1 MTVKRRGLGRNLDA
15 LLGATRS
22 AAVHH
27 AVSTAPNTT
36 GAPEPSQIPSPSGAR
51 LHYLPID
58 MIAPGQYQ
66 PRSVF
71 DEDQLKELAQ
81 SIASQGVISPITV
94 RQKAG
99 STDYEIIAGE
109 RRWRAAQLANL
120 KHIPAL
126 IKDLS
131 DEDALAIGL
140 IENIQR
146 EDLNPME
153 EAIALRRL
161 LDEFD
166 LTHQQVADA
175 VGKSRSAVSNL
186 LRLMELS
193 APVKQLLACGDIEMG
208 HARALLALSGEP
220 IQTRAAK
227 QVVNNRLTVRQTEQL
242 VKRLLNPK
250 KAAVETTVD
259 VNVQR
264 FVQDMS
270 EKLGAKVTIEQS
282 SPKKGKLVIHYHCLD
297 ELEGIVERIK

>member
-15 LLGATRS
+15 LLGGARS
-22 AAVHH
+22 AAIRED
-27 AVSTAPNTT
+27 VSVTPNEINAPTSPQETAP
-36 GAPEPSQIPSPSGAR
+36 QGAR

-58 MIAPGQYQ
+58 VVTPGQYQ

-81 SIASQGVISPITV
+81 SIASQGIISPITV

-109 RRWRAAQLANL
+109 RRWRAAQLAGL
-120 KHIPAL
+120 KQIPAL
-126 IKDLS
+126 IKDLN

-153 EAIALRRL
+153 EAIALRQL

-166 LTHQQVADA
+166 MTHQQVADA

-193 APVKQLLACGDIEMG
+193 TPVKQLLECGDLEMG
-208 HARALLALSGEP
+208 HARALLALSGGP
-220 IQTRAAK
+220 IQTSAAK
-227 QVVNNRLTVRQTEQL
+227 QVVANHLTVRQTEQL

-250 KAAVETTVD
+250 KAAAEATVD
-259 VNVQR
+259 VNVQQ
-264 FVQDMS
+264 FVQNIS

-282 SPKKGKLVIHYHCLD
+282 EP
-297 ELEGIVERIK
+297 